1 MDDKASRSSREAK
14 KKAVEALDTSSVV
27 NPGTKKRSASTHK
40 QPGLAKKARKTT
52 PSAASVP
59 SVPSAPSTRV
69 DKGAEDVDT
78 QFHKTPGTKRQ
89 SSLCNLIEHEVIY
102 ASDMQK
108 QIAAEAR
115 GVSRKNV
122 PWDEFCSIYL
132 CDFNTQTEPKPTVKS
147 VRKIGEDNWEVKL
160 FWNRLRRSLSDEV
173 RYSGYALIRLS
184 PLLTY

>member
-1 MDDKASRSSREAK
+1 MDDKPSRPSREAK
-14 KKAVEALDTSSVV
+14 RKAVEALDTSSVV
-27 NPGTKKRSASTHK
+27 NPGTKRRNASTHK
-40 QPGLAKKARKTT
+40 HPGRAKKARKTT
-52 PSAASVP
+52 PSSASVP

-69 DKGAEDVDT
+69 DKSAEDVDT

-89 SSLCNLIEHEVIY
+89 PSLCNLIEHETIY

-132 CDFNTQTEPKPTVKS
+132 YGFNAQTQPTPAVKS
-147 VRKIGEDNWEVKL
+147 VKKIGEDNWEEKL

-184 PLLTY
+184 IVC